1 MRRTACALAVLL
13 SLSASPA
20 FAGDDDSPWP
30 ENASNAA
37 NIRAAAVVLRDLEAR
52 AEQMQLSTNRY
63 ARWDAC
69 LRAIGVSEYGDANR
83 QIGFDY
89 DEGDG
94 TGVGPMPALAIDRRR
109 SGRADYHF
117 IAVARASTCTSDA
130 PVPGG
135 TADAASAR
143 SPRLRDLERRVERL
157 KRRLRK
163 IEVAAD
169 RFDAWES
176 CVSWVPVTEY
186 GDPDGHFGYL
196 FGPLGGQPTS
206 YRPAL
211 AIDRSEWDDPDYM
224 VLAFVGD
231 DRPGRTCQNEPGEG
245 VD

>member
-13 SLSASPA
+13 SLCASPA

-52 AEQMQLSTNRY
+52 AEQLQLSTNRY

-69 LRAIGVSEYGDANR
+69 LRAVGVSEYGDANR
-83 QIGFDY
+83 HIGFDY

-94 TGVGPMPALAIDRRR
+94 TGVGPMPALAVDRRR

-135 TADAASAR
+135 TADAAAAHR
-143 SPRLRDLERRVERL
+143 PRLRELERRVVRL
-157 KRRLRK
+157 KRKLRR
-163 IEVAAD
+163 VSAAAD

-186 GDPDGHFGYL
+186 GDPDGRFGYL
-196 FGPLGGQPTS
+196 FGALGGAALS

-224 VLAFVGD
+224 VFAFVGS
-231 DRPGRTCQNEPGEG
+231 DRPGHRCQDAPGEG